1 MIWTFQSLQVDAH
14 NLELTSAHWAALFDL
29 DHDLDVPLVSFPHD
43 PRFRSSLTYS
53 AYKQA

>member
-53 AYKQA
+53 AYKEA